1 MPPSMASW
9 RSRRVSSR
17 RTFSSIVSDP
27 KVDEVEVGTDEADQ
41 PDGGQRADG
50 RKPCPKHQR
59 EGIPGSIEH
68 ERVEGGG
75 ITTQFPGNHLEPEIV
90 WRNRRFSVVVLLK
103 MSDSDTALLAAY
115 REEGDETAFTE
126 LVRRHLGLVFTSALR
141 QVRVP
146 QIAEE
151 IAQSTFLKLARQGT
165 KLAPNTVLTAW
176 LYQVARNEAID
187 AIRAEARRK
196 KRDEVAMEESAMN
209 QNASTWEMVEPLLD
223 EAMQSLNEQQRTVV
237 LLRFFENKS
246 LREVGLATG
255 TTEDAAQKRVTR
267 ATEALK
273 NFFEN
278 RGFNVS
284 CDGLTAVICAN
295 AVQTAPVALSRLVL
309 SGTYSVATL
318 QSLTGVLHTK
328 LIIMT
333 TLQKAFVAASFAIV
347 LGTAI
352 YEEHRASRLQN
363 RLVEMEHQQVPT
375 AKRIAQLESDL
386 ALALHRPAGS
396 SAQSM
401 AAQNSGE
408 VSIDRIN
415 QLLNATNWPSLT
427 AEQADRYLT
436 QRGRNAASLLAV
448 FRANGDGRLLEEALR
463 NHPGD
468 PQVNFAALFGDALSP
483 EQKRQ
488 RLDSFEKAAPNNA
501 LANYLSALDYLK
513 TGQTTAAVRELNSG
527 IGKTE
532 FRDYSM
538 SFRQNAEEAY
548 RSAGY
553 SEAEAK
559 VIASHSLLMPHLVD
573 LNQFGQDM
581 VALAA
586 NYRQAGDEPS
596 AQNVLQLGVSVG
608 QRIEGSS
615 EDPSLTT
622 ELLGAGI
629 ERQSLK
635 AMDPNSIVGNG
646 GQTASQRLAD
656 LKQLRTDAQDL
667 ARQFDA
673 VQKSMTPGDWIAYF
687 DRVRSFGES
696 SAMQWFVGRSHSP

>member
-1 MPPSMASW
+1 
-9 RSRRVSSR
+9 
-17 RTFSSIVSDP
+17 
-27 KVDEVEVGTDEADQ
+27 
-41 PDGGQRADG
+41 
-50 RKPCPKHQR
+50 
-59 EGIPGSIEH
+59 
-68 ERVEGGG
+68 
-75 ITTQFPGNHLEPEIV
+75 
-90 WRNRRFSVVVLLK
+90 
-103 MSDSDTALLAAY
+103 MSDSDTELLAAY
-115 REEGDETAFTE
+115 RERGDETAFAE
-126 LVRRHLGLVFTSALR
+126 LVRRHLGLVFTCALR

-151 IAQSTFLKLARQGT
+151 IAQSTFLKLARQGA

-187 AIRAEARRK
+187 AIRAEARRR

-209 QNASTWEMVEPLLD
+209 QNASTWETVEPLLD

-273 NFFEN
+273 GFFES

-295 AVQTAPVALSRLVL
+295 AVQAAPLALSRLVL

-328 LIIMT
+328 IIVMT
-333 TLQKAFVAASFAIV
+333 TLQKTFVAASFAVI

-352 YEEHRASRLQN
+352 YEEHRASRLHR
-363 RLVEMEHQQVPT
+363 RLVEMEQQQVPT
-375 AKRIAQLESDL
+375 AKRIAQLEGDL
-386 ALALHRPAGS
+386 ALALQRPVGS

-401 AAQNSGE
+401 TADAGVGSPKTTQKSGE

-436 QRGRNAASLLAV
+436 RSGRNAASLLAV
-448 FRANGDGRLLEEALR
+448 FRANGDSRLLEEALR
-463 NHPGD
+463 NHPSD
-468 PQVNFAALFGDALSP
+468 PQVNFAALFGDNLSP
-483 EQKRQ
+483 KQKRL

-513 TGQTTAAVRELNSG
+513 TGQTAAAVRELNSG

-538 SFRQNAEEAY
+538 NFRQNAEEAY

-573 LNQFGQDM
+573 LNQFGPGM
-581 VALAA
+581 VGLAA

-622 ELLGAGI
+622 QLLGAGI
-629 ERQSLK
+629 ERQSLI
-635 AMDPNSIVGNG
+635 AMDPNSIVGNA

-667 ARQFDA
+667 ARKFDG

-687 DRVRSFGES
+687 DRVRSFGET
-696 SAMQWFVGRSHSP
+696 SAMQWFVGRLHSP